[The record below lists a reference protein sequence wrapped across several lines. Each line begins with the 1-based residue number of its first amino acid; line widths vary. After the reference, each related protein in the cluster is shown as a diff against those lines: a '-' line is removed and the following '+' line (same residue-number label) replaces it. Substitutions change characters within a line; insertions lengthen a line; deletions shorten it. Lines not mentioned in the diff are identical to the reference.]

1 MGLNSNISNQFKKI
15 FSLFSSKNFNE
26 AEQLALK
33 VIKKLDN
40 SSPNNLSLLFNILG
54 AINNHKKKF
63 NKAILYYKK
72 AIKLNKH
79 QYDYYYNLA
88 ISYKGNLEF
97 NKAIKCYDKAIKLKP
112 NYAEAY
118 NNKGNILKELG
129 KFSESLDCYT
139 KAINFKPDYA
149 EAYNNKGNILKEL
162 GKFRESL
169 DCYTKAINFKPDY
182 AEAYNNKGNILKDI
196 GKLDES
202 LNCYREAIKINSQ
215 YLNAHN
221 NLGNLFVELGKLTES
236 IASFDYAIK
245 IDPYFIVSFVNKIK
259 AYEAFNKVKEA
270 KKILLVARNLK
281 IENIDLDIIDSKI
294 CIREKKYQIG
304 KKILIPMSKKINKL
318 NLNQKIEI
326 FFLLGKIYDYLE
338 DYKKSYLSFVES
350 NKYSMISF
358 QSLQI
363 DQNKYLNS
371 IKNIK
376 KSYTENIT
384 KKLEIEN
391 IKDND
396 LKYPIFLF
404 GFPRSGT
411 TLLHVILNN
420 HPDIEVI
427 EEQPIVTNVITKFE
441 DILGKYPKNFN
452 KLNSKNIKLFE
463 KIYLNEIDKYR
474 KNKNKKL
481 YIDKLPLN
489 FVHIALINRIFPKSK
504 IIFAVRHP
512 CDVILSCF
520 MQNFVPN
527 EAMINFY
534 NLKDATKLYIH
545 VMSVWKKAIQ
555 FLNLNVH
562 YVRYENVVSNI
573 NSETK
578 KLSSFLNIPW
588 SNSMINYHEKIKK
601 SANKIKTP
609 SYNQVSEKI
618 YLKSKFRWKNYSKYF
633 SPIINELKPWIKFWK
648 YEN

>member
-1 MGLNSNISNQFKKI
+1 MGLNSNISNQLKKI

-112 NYAEAY
+112 N
-118 NNKGNILKELG
+118 
-129 KFSESLDCYT
+129 
-139 KAINFKPDYA
+139 YA

-326 FFLLGKIYDYLE
+326 FFLLGKIYDYLG

-376 KSYTENIT
+376 KSYTKNIT

-452 KLNSKNIKLFE
+452 KLNNKNIKLFE
-463 KIYLNEIDKYR
+463 KIYLNETD
-474 KNKNKKL
+474 
-481 YIDKLPLN
+481 
-489 FVHIALINRIFPKSK
+489 
-504 IIFAVRHP
+504 
-512 CDVILSCF
+512 
-520 MQNFVPN
+520 
-527 EAMINFY
+527 
-534 NLKDATKLYIH
+534 
-545 VMSVWKKAIQ
+545 
-555 FLNLNVH
+555 
-562 YVRYENVVSNI
+562 
-573 NSETK
+573 
-578 KLSSFLNIPW
+578 
-588 SNSMINYHEKIKK
+588 
-601 SANKIKTP
+601 
-609 SYNQVSEKI
+609 
-618 YLKSKFRWKNYSKYF
+618 
-633 SPIINELKPWIKFWK
+633 
-648 YEN
+648 